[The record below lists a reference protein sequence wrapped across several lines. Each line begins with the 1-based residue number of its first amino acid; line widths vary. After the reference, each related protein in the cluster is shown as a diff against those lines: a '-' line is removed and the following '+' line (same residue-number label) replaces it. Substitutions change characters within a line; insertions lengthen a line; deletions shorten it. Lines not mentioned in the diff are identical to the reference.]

1 MTEIDYNAVFGFE
14 GEEAQ
19 EAADPATE
27 DNVGANEQE
36 AAAPAG
42 ESQDGAEPEQKPS
55 EESGHHV
62 QTDEEN
68 ARYAAM
74 RRRAEADA
82 EKRMNA
88 ELDKSIASLGLTDPY
103 TNKPITNHS
112 EMQAYRQR
120 FLEEQRKEMQEKAGM
135 SPEDYQRFVD
145 SLPEVQEG
153 KKAQQKVMD
162 LEIRAKIDSQ
172 MREIQMISPEIKS
185 MEDLSKLDN
194 FDKLYD
200 MGQED
205 PAELDLLKFTPSSA
219 LGSCRYKLADPD
231 KDDTDY
237 QRILEIF
244 KKYNVRYFF
253 YNGGNDSMDTCNKIS
268 KYMQGRAQDHRQRPE
283 RHRPLPRL
291 RLCRQVYRHLL
302 RRGLAGRPRV

>member
-1 MTEIDYNAVFGFE
+1 MAEIDYNAVFGIE
-14 GEEAQ
+14 GEEVQ

-36 AAAPAG
+36 AAEPAG
-42 ESQDGAEPEQKPS
+42 ESHVEEGAETEQKPS
-55 EESGHHV
+55 DESSHHV

-74 RRRAEADA
+74 RRKAEADA

-103 TNKPITNHS
+103 TNKPITNHA

-120 FLEEQRKEMQEKAGM
+120 FVEEQRKEMQEKAGM

-145 SLPEVQEG
+145 SLPEVQAG
-153 KKAQQKVMD
+153 KAAQQKVID

-200 MGQED
+200 MVGKGYE
-205 PAELDLLKFTPSSA
+205 
-219 LGSCRYKLADPD
+219 LADAYKVLNYDRLTAKAAEAAKQQALNSIGGKNHLQPVTPRGQGAVPVPAD
-231 KDDTDY
+231 VVAEYRALMPEATDA
-237 QRILEIF
+237 EIQAHYN
-244 KKYNVRYFF
+244 KYAR
-253 YNGGNDSMDTCNKIS
+253 K
-268 KYMQGRAQDHRQRPE
+268 E
-283 RHRPLPRL
+283 
-291 RLCRQVYRHLL
+291 
-302 RRGLAGRPRV
+302 

>member
-1 MTEIDYNAVFGFE
+1 MTEIDYNAVFGIE
-14 GEEAQ
+14 GEEVQ

-27 DNVGANEQE
+27 DTVGENEQE
-36 AAAPAG
+36 PAEPAG
-42 ESQDGAEPEQKPS
+42 ESHVEEGAETEQKPS
-55 EESGHHV
+55 DESSHHV

-74 RRRAEADA
+74 RRKAEADA

-103 TNKPITNHS
+103 TNKPITNHA

-120 FLEEQRKEMQEKAGM
+120 FVEEQRKEMQEKAGM
-135 SPEDYQRFVD
+135 SPEDYKRFVD
-145 SLPEVQEG
+145 SLPEVQAG
-153 KKAQQKVMD
+153 KAAQQKVMD

-200 MGQED
+200 MVGKGYE
-205 PAELDLLKFTPSSA
+205 
-219 LGSCRYKLADPD
+219 LADAYKVLNYDRLTAKAAEAAKQQALNSIGGKNHLQPVTPRGQGAVPVPAD
-231 KDDTDY
+231 VVAEYRALMPEATDA
-237 QRILEIF
+237 EIQAHYN
-244 KKYNVRYFF
+244 KYTR
-253 YNGGNDSMDTCNKIS
+253 K
-268 KYMQGRAQDHRQRPE
+268 E
-283 RHRPLPRL
+283 
-291 RLCRQVYRHLL
+291 
-302 RRGLAGRPRV
+302 